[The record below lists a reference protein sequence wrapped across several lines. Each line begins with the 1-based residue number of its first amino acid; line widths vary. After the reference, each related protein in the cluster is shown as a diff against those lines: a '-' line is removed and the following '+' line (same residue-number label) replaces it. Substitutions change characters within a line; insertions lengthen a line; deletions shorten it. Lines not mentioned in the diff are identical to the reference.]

1 MIGLD
6 AKDTVRIGNLKK
18 EVMKTMLL
26 TQVQVDDQRLK
37 RKASDLLPE
46 ILKRLEEEKKRLMLE
61 GSIAASAS
69 AAP

>member
-61 GSIAASAS
+61 GSIAASAP